1 MPMPSWHDQP
11 ANREYKRKLAELR
24 MPLPRW
30 WPGRMNAEVVGGDLD
45 TGAVIVHLPFEGNP
59 YLARV
64 PADGPVGGNTAS
76 TMSAL
81 DRTLTR
87 YEWIE
92 GDWKYIVFS
101 SDYLSCEDLA
111 HIKISMW
118 AISLETSSR
127 SAPFDPTDR
136 ELFEVQTQGFDW
148 QLLQNG
154 FVHRYKDRF
163 SLDTACGHL
172 SDLDYVVHSFDAA
185 SWHNV
190 PDMHTDFAAT
200 MSFPGYYGRNLDALN
215 DVLSDVG
222 RYSYGSDA
230 DSAGT
235 VLAIAD
241 YDSFLKLDRRTALVV
256 LDIFASQARLA
267 ALYGHAMLCLIESTD
282 NDLGRVGGLSVPC
295 ATVSEYPPDPPEPF
309 DESVVIE
316 FSFQFYATVAE
327 AEKYAADLLS
337 ATSPILDQVGRHQT
351 RIVLASE
358 RAGQSDKRHSCSGR
372 ERQPGQK
379 LFDISIGARGRGD
392 RSVLGDQ
399 IFHAV
404 TAAKLPFEQMTE
416 TPFGGPY
423 VADALE
429 RYPTL
434 SSATDPYLMN

>member
-1 MPMPSWHDQP
+1 MSMPPWQDQP
-11 ANREYKRKLAELR
+11 ADREYKRKLAELR

-30 WPGRMNAEVVGGDLD
+30 WPGRVNAEVVGGDLD
-45 TGAVIVHLPFEGNP
+45 TGSVIVHLPFEGNP

-64 PADGPVGGNTAS
+64 PAEGPAGGNTAS
-76 TMSAL
+76 ALSEL

-101 SDYLSCEDLA
+101 SDYLSSEDLA
-111 HIKISMW
+111 HIKLSMRS
-118 AISLETSSR
+118 ISLETSSR
-127 SAPFDPTDR
+127 SAPFDPTDQ
-136 ELFEVQTQGFDW
+136 ELFALQTQGFDW

-172 SDLDYVVHSFDAA
+172 SDLDYVVHTFDAE

-190 PDMHTDFAAT
+190 ADMHTDFAAA
-200 MSFPGYYGRNLDALN
+200 MSFPDYYGRNLDALD

-235 VLAIAD
+235 ALAIAG
-241 YDSFLKLDRRTALVV
+241 YDAFLKLDRRTALVV
-256 LDIFASQARLA
+256 LDIFARQARLA

-282 NDLGRVGGLSVPC
+282 SDLGRVGGVDVLS
-295 ATVSEYPPDPPEPF
+295 ATVSEFPPDPPEPF

-316 FSFQFYATVAE
+316 FSFQFYATDAE
-327 AEKYAADLLS
+327 ADKYAADLRS
-337 ATSPILDQVGRHQT
+337 AVSPILDQVGRYQT
-351 RIVLASE
+351 RLALASE
-358 RAGQSDKRHSCSGR
+358 RAGQSDKRHSSSRR

-379 LFDISIGARGRGD
+379 LFDISVGVRGRGD
-392 RSVLGDQ
+392 RYVLGEQ

-423 VADALE
+423 VADALA
-429 RYPTL
+429 RYPAL
-434 SSATDPYLMN
+434 SSATDPTG